1 MAAARTSRPPL
12 DRQRSLPP
20 FMHDASRLP
29 AAAAGSAYGVVAIV
43 LHWLVAALIAAAFV
57 IGLSMIDLP
66 FSPQRFR
73 FFNWHKWLGIAVLAL
88 SAARLLWRASGHP
101 PPPIP
106 AGMPAWQVTAFR
118 VTHVAFYGL
127 FFVVPLTGWAYTSA
141 VGVPVVFLGW
151 LPLPDFV
158 ARDKALGDE
167 VLKPLHEAA
176 SWLLA
181 AIVVVHV
188 GAAFKH
194 HFVDRDG
201 LLVRMWP
208 WWPSRGRA

>member
-208 WWPSRGRA
+208 WWPSRSRA